1 MSKPA
6 TTTNNPEQ
14 ELFTR
19 ILSYKYNPVGF
30 VMFCF
35 PWGKV
40 GTPLE
45 NSKAPR
51 KWQLVELIKI
61 RDYISANKRKTK
73 KENLDVLYL
82 AICSG
87 RGIGKSAFLAMVN
100 YWVLSCWLGATSIV
114 TANTETQLRTRT
126 MAEIGK
132 WHGMAINGH
141 WYEKTALS
149 IKPNKEFKELLRSQL
164 KIDSGYYYCEAQNW
178 SKDKPDAF
186 AGVHSQ
192 VGLIVSFDE
201 ASGIDDSIYNVTEGF
216 FTDLSPLRIWIL
228 ISNGRKNTG
237 EFFEA
242 FHKNKK
248 YWKNTNID
256 SRTVEGLDPST
267 YDRIVEQNGIDHD
280 ISRVE
285 VRGLFPLTGEFS
297 FISADL
303 AEDAYAREME
313 KTYNNK
319 EPLIMGVDVA
329 RFGNDHTVLAF
340 RQGRNARVIP
350 FQRYLGDDTMIVAEH
365 VAKAIEVYK
374 VDKTFIDGVG
384 VGGGVIDRLN
394 QMGYKN
400 RIVEVSGAN
409 TPNKPLIYANKRAEM
424 WGDMKD
430 WLQTGYINKD
440 IREQLTC
447 IRSTTSSEKFHG
459 KILLES
465 KEKMR
470 KRGVSSPDDADA
482 LSFTFAYKVASYG
495 FSNGN
500 IMKVIN
506 NSSSRRT
513 R

>member
-1 MSKPA
+1 MSNA
-6 TTTNNPEQ
+6 NLEQ

-19 ILSYKYNPVGF
+19 ILFYKFDPVGF
-30 VMFCF
+30 VLFCF

-51 KWQLVELIKI
+51 HWQLVELIKI
-61 RDYISANKRKTK
+61 RDYIRANRDAIKNG
-73 KENLDVLYL
+73 EDLHVLYM

-100 YWVLSCWLGATSIV
+100 YWVLSCWLGATAII

-141 WYEKTALS
+141 WYDRTALS
-149 IKPNKEFKELLRSQL
+149 IKPNKEFKEMLRSQL

-178 SKDKPDAF
+178 SADKPDAF

-192 VGLIVSFDE
+192 TGLIVSFDE

-216 FTDLSPLRIWIL
+216 FTDLSPLRIWVL

-248 YWKNTNID
+248 YWTNTNID
-256 SRTVEGLDPST
+256 SRTVEGLDSST
-267 YDRIVEQNGIDHD
+267 YDRIVEQNGINHD
-280 ISRVE
+280 VTRVE
-285 VRGLFPLTGEFS
+285 VRGLFPLTGEHS
-297 FISADL
+297 FINAEL
-303 AEDAYAREME
+303 VEDACVREMKIE
-313 KTYNNK
+313 YNNN

-329 RFGNDHTVLAF
+329 RFGSDKTVFAF

-350 FQRYLGDDTMIVAEH
+350 FKRYLGDDTMIIANNVAE
-365 VAKAIEVYK
+365 AIEKYK
-374 VDKTFIDGVG
+374 VDKVFIDGVG
-384 VGGGVIDRLN
+384 VGGGVVDRLN
-394 QMGYKN
+394 QMGYKSK
-400 RIVEVSGAN
+400 IIEVAGSN

-430 WLQTGYINKD
+430 WLQTGYITGE
-440 IREQLTC
+440 IRAQLTC
-447 IRSTTSSEKFHG
+447 LRATTSSERFHG

-465 KEKMR
+465 KEALK

-482 LSFTFAYKVASYG
+482 LSFTFAYKVAG
-495 FSNGN
+495 TGIRNGRR
-500 IMKVIN
+500 MKVIN
-506 NSSSRRT
+506 NSNSRRN
-513 R
+513 